1 MKTVTASEARAN
13 LYKLLDEA
21 AITSEPVQI
30 TGKRA
35 NAVLVSMDDWRAIQE
50 TLYLLSIPG
59 MRTSIRKGLTTPVK
73 KCLESLDW

>member
-1 MKTVTASEARAN
+1 MKTITASEARTK

-30 TGKRA
+30 TGERA
-35 NAVLVSMDDWRAIQE
+35 NAVLISMDDWYAIEE
-50 TLYLLSIPG
+50 TLHLLSIPG
-59 MRTSIRKGLTTPVK
+59 LRASIRKGVATPVK